1 MRLFSVSTPKSSPEL
16 VRHSLVSRQSAAAV
30 AAAGEAESP
39 HSMPDRPV
47 GNSPG
52 LVRGVSTLG
61 RKVSRRFEKFGESET
76 ARRLRMASPSR
87 KYQWAIAGGGDAT
100 SPARGPGGAVSD
112 DIPSKSPK
120 QKSRVSRVDSFR
132 NFFSLVQPSSSSNNN
147 SNNHSHSSASTL
159 RTPRAVK
166 RRSKNGGERR
176 SARLQLVDAA
186 TSTTGEEMSARHN
199 LSAPNSLSNGL
210 NSRFGSS
217 SAELAMIMAGSGGP
231 GAAGDGFS
239 ELSECQSEAD
249 LRYYNYC
256 TTEDEDD
263 NSVASEGFLR
273 SSLLRSN
280 SKSAG
285 NLRLAMLPENRTV
298 CNFPDRSSA
307 IQIKDYG
314 MIDAANV
321 ARKEGDA
328 GSGVGK
334 NSNESGY
341 SSSDNNSNGTSPNSS
356 SRASPRASLDG
367 EQEQQQQPSPP
378 LPKEARSPP
387 HSSLSVP
394 PKKPARTSKLN
405 ASRSRSLEQA
415 MAAAAPAVS
424 VATKDYKMV
433 RLAKRSLSDELG
445 IIIAK
450 KKLKEINTTGFHI
463 VHIEPGG
470 MVDRQVND
478 GSIDRT
484 AFLLLYCGLACDSIL
499 VANPFSCSFWA
510 TTRLLIS
517 GKRKPWAG
525 SRNGDEGVSFS
536 PFPSSSHRGNG

>member
-16 VRHSLVSRQSAAAV
+16 VRHSLVSRQSAAA
-30 AAAGEAESP
+30 AAAVEAESP
-39 HSMPDRPV
+39 HSMPDRPA

-87 KYQWAIAGGGDAT
+87 KYQWAIAGGGDAS
-100 SPARGPGGAVSD
+100 SPGRGGPAGTVSD
-112 DIPSKSPK
+112 EVPSKSPK

-132 NFFSLVQPSSSSNNN
+132 NFFSLVQPSSSSNN

-186 TSTTGEEMSARHN
+186 TSTTGEEMTARHN

-217 SAELAMIMAGSGGP
+217 SAELAMIMAGGGGP

-321 ARKEGDA
+321 GRKDGDA

-367 EQEQQQQPSPP
+367 EQEQQQQQPSPP
-378 LPKEARSPP
+378 LPKEAKSPP

-415 MAAAAPAVS
+415 TAVAAAPAVS
-424 VATKDYKMV
+424 VAAKDYKMV

-478 GSIDRT
+478 GSIELPISFFI
-484 AFLLLYCGLACDSIL
+484 AAWLAVQYLL
-499 VANPFSCSFWA
+499 VTNPFSSEM
-510 TTRLLIS
+510 RIILGHDEIS
-517 GKRKPWAG
+517 Y
-525 SRNGDEGVSFS
+525 
-536 PFPSSSHRGNG
+536 

>member
-16 VRHSLVSRQSAAAV
+16 VRHSLVSRQSA
-30 AAAGEAESP
+30 GAEESCS
-39 HSMPDRPV
+39 HSMPDRPA

-87 KYQWAIAGGGDAT
+87 KYQWAIAGDAS
-100 SPARGPGGAVSD
+100 SPGPPVSD
-112 DIPSKSPK
+112 DLSAKSPK

-132 NFFSLVQPSSSSNNN
+132 NFFSLVQPNPSTSNQ
-147 SNNHSHSSASTL
+147 SSASTL

-186 TSTTGEEMSARHN
+186 TCTTEEMSAARLN

-217 SAELAMIMAGSGGP
+217 SAELAMIMAGGG
-231 GAAGDGFS
+231 GAGGDGFS

-298 CNFPDRSSA
+298 CNFPDRSST

-314 MIDAANV
+314 MIDSNAA
-321 ARKEGDA
+321 ARKDGDA
-328 GSGVGK
+328 GSGGK
-334 NSNESGY
+334 HSNESGY

-367 EQEQQQQPSPP
+367 EQEQQQSPP
-378 LPKEARSPP
+378 PLTSAKEAKAP

-415 MAAAAPAVS
+415 AVTATAAVS

-450 KKLKEINTTGFHI
+450 KKLKEINTTGFQI

-470 MVDRQVND
+470 MVDRQVTD
-478 GSIDRT
+478 WTDARSIG
-484 AFLLLYCGLACDSIL
+484 AFLFAACGSVPVPFFLSEMRLIL
-499 VANPFSCSFWA
+499 
-510 TTRLLIS
+510 
-517 GKRKPWAG
+517 GH
-525 SRNGDEGVSFS
+525 DEIAD
-536 PFPSSSHRGNG
+536 

>member
-30 AAAGEAESP
+30 AAAVEAESP
-39 HSMPDRPV
+39 HSMPDRPA

-87 KYQWAIAGGGDAT
+87 KYQWAIAGGGDAS

-112 DIPSKSPK
+112 DVPSKSPK

-132 NFFSLVQPSSSSNNN
+132 NFFSLVQPSSSSSNN

-217 SAELAMIMAGSGGP
+217 SAELAMIIAGGGS

-314 MIDAANV
+314 MIDANV

-367 EQEQQQQPSPP
+367 EQEQQQQQPSPP
-378 LPKEARSPP
+378 LPKEAKSPP

-415 MAAAAPAVS
+415 TAAAAAPAVS
-424 VATKDYKMV
+424 VAAKDYKMV

-478 GSIDRT
+478 GSIELPISFFI
-484 AFLLLYCGLACDSIL
+484 AAWLAVQYLL
-499 VANPFSCSFWA
+499 VTNPFSSEM
-510 TTRLLIS
+510 RIILGHDEIS
-517 GKRKPWAG
+517 Y
-525 SRNGDEGVSFS
+525 
-536 PFPSSSHRGNG
+536 

>member
-16 VRHSLVSRQSAAAV
+16 VRHSLVSRQQSA
-30 AAAGEAESP
+30 GSGAESH
-39 HSMPDRPV
+39 HSMPDRPA

-87 KYQWAIAGGGDAT
+87 KYQWAIAGDAS
-100 SPARGPGGAVSD
+100 SPPTASLAMSD
-112 DIPSKSPK
+112 DGSSKSPK

-132 NFFSLVQPSSSSNNN
+132 NFFSLAQPSSSSASSS
-147 SNNHSHSSASTL
+147 SNHASSTSASTL

-186 TSTTGEEMSARHN
+186 TCTNEEMSAARMHN

-217 SAELAMIMAGSGGP
+217 SAELALIMAGRG
-231 GAAGDGFS
+231 AGDGFS

-285 NLRLAMLPENRTV
+285 NLRLGMVPENRTV
-298 CNFPDRSSA
+298 CNYPDRSSA
-307 IQIKDYG
+307 VQIKDYG
-314 MIDAANV
+314 MIDSSV
-321 ARKEGDA
+321 ARKDGDP
-328 GSGVGK
+328 GGGK

-367 EQEQQQQPSPP
+367 EQEQQQQSASAAAAAA
-378 LPKEARSPP
+378 LAAAKEAKSPP
-387 HSSLSVP
+387 HSLAVP

-415 MAAAAPAVS
+415 AVTSVSAVS
-424 VATKDYKMV
+424 VASKDYKMV

-450 KKLKEINTTGFHI
+450 KKLKEINTTGFQI

-470 MVDRQVND
+470 MVDR
-478 GSIDRT
+478 
-484 AFLLLYCGLACDSIL
+484 
-499 VANPFSCSFWA
+499 
-510 TTRLLIS
+510 
-517 GKRKPWAG
+517 
-525 SRNGDEGVSFS
+525 
-536 PFPSSSHRGNG
+536 

>member
-16 VRHSLVSRQSAAAV
+16 VRHSLVSRQSAALAS
-30 AAAGEAESP
+30 GEAESH
-39 HSMPDRPV
+39 HSMPDRPA
-47 GNSPG
+47 GNSPA

-87 KYQWAIAGGGDAT
+87 KYQWAIAGGDAA
-100 SPARGPGGAVSD
+100 SAPAASSEDVS
-112 DIPSKSPK
+112 SKSPK

-132 NFFSLVQPSSSSNNN
+132 NFFSLVQPSSSASATNP
-147 SNNHSHSSASTL
+147 SSASTL

-186 TSTTGEEMSARHN
+186 TCTTEEMSAARHN

-217 SAELAMIMAGSGGP
+217 SAELAMIMAGGGGP
-231 GAAGDGFS
+231 GGDGFS

-314 MIDAANV
+314 MIDSNV
-321 ARKEGDA
+321 ASRKDGDA
-328 GSGVGK
+328 GSK
-334 NSNESGY
+334 NESGY

-367 EQEQQQQPSPP
+367 EQEQPQQSPV
-378 LPKEARSPP
+378 PKEAKSP
-387 HSSLSVP
+387 HSSLSIP

-415 MAAAAPAVS
+415 AVTATATAVTVAA
-424 VATKDYKMV
+424 KDYKMV

-450 KKLKEINTTGFHI
+450 KKLKEINTTGFQI

-470 MVDRQVND
+470 MVDRQV
-478 GSIDRT
+478 T
-484 AFLLLYCGLACDSIL
+484 
-499 VANPFSCSFWA
+499 
-510 TTRLLIS
+510 
-517 GKRKPWAG
+517 
-525 SRNGDEGVSFS
+525 
-536 PFPSSSHRGNG
+536 